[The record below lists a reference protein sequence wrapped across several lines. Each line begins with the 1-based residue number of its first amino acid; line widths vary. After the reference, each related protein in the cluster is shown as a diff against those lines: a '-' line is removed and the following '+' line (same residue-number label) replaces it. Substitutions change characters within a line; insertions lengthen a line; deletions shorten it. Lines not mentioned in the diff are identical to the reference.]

1 MSNNTS
7 ISSSISSSA
16 AHIRGSRGR
25 RFPGHLPSHDTES
38 GLVSGSVSAAVA
50 SCASSTCCVGDSNDY
65 NEAASNNNDNK
76 YRKRLYQRNRQRRLR
91 DGLLLLGFALCL
103 LIYTVFRTRYDDGGI
118 RYARK
123 GELPRHYGQA
133 SNNKHS
139 HSHRRNRNRN
149 NDNDND
155 DHNKDD
161 ISGRSGGDGGRGG
174 RGGGGD
180 EKRFLDRH
188 DAYDKSRGRS
198 WIWGDSAA
206 ASTDDE
212 DGNGDNSAAI
222 MKRRLLELEELNER
236 MDSNANTTIR
246 WADMSDVPPLPG
258 RGDDKSRNKLLFQAG
273 GMKQPNVNT
282 HVNRRGG
289 NRKFFQVHRPE
300 SPPMAWERE
309 FEAIADK
316 DATARPD
323 YVNYVHHTYDYPA
336 KLMEPPELG
345 KYPNMRTYKELM
357 DTWPQDNLDNPP
369 DVLQEDLIHFDW
381 NIPADMEA
389 AVKFRDAKL
398 PFKVIHVPE
407 VMEATKKWTDEYLA
421 KNFDTSWS
429 ANGPQSN
436 GKCNEGPDNYF
447 AFFNLPLWT
456 VEDLGIPP
464 TRDNDWSFARWAR
477 HSRYADRVGLHT
489 NLPHYYWQSGVAR
502 EERFQSQSKWTFVS
516 RDLPSFSSTTD
527 NFVLFHSELQKGI
540 QCRFGERGITAANH
554 YDSGRNMITMITGAK
569 RYILSPPRACK
580 HLGVVS
586 SKGHASF
593 RHSMLNYGHIA
604 LMENE
609 NDETMPPEE
618 REWLE
623 IVGTADAVSTVL
635 KEGEILYVPTGWF
648 HYITS
653 LQKSAQCNVRS
664 GPDMLG
670 DTFWGGAQEI
680 TEQCFPHQ

>member
-1 MSNNTS
+1 MSNT
-7 ISSSISSSA
+7 SA
-16 AHIRGSRGR
+16 AIRGSKSGMAPPGR
-25 RFPGHLPSHDTES
+25 RFTSHASGDTES
-38 GLVSGSVSAAVA
+38 GMVSAAVA
-50 SCASSTCCVGDSNDY
+50 SCASSTCCLGDD
-65 NEAASNNNDNK
+65 EAALGAMTTSTNNDNDNDNDNK
-76 YRKRLYQRNRQRRLR
+76 YRKRLYQRKKQRRLR
-91 DGLLLLGFALCL
+91 DGLLLLFLALCL
-103 LIYTVFRTRYDDGGI
+103 LVYTVFSTRDDGS
-118 RYARK
+118 RMRFAQK
-123 GELPRHYGQA
+123 GELPSHYGQ
-133 SNNKHS
+133 NK
-139 HSHRRNRNRN
+139 RRRHNHGIPH
-149 NDNDND
+149 ND
-155 DHNKDD
+155 DHNKGDFKDD
-161 ISGRSGGDGGRGG
+161 LIDDERRRPREGEFPG
-174 RGGGGD
+174 RGGGRGRRRGRGGEFPDD
-180 EKRFLDRH
+180 EKRFFDRLD
-188 DAYDKSRGRS
+188 GRNG
-198 WIWGDSAA
+198 GDD
-206 ASTDDE
+206 STDEENENETD
-212 DGNGDNSAAI
+212 DKKGNSATV
-222 MKRRLLELEELNER
+222 MERRLLELEELTER
-236 MDSNANTTIR
+236 MDSNTNTTIR

-258 RGDDKSRNKLLFQAG
+258 RDDKSRNKLVFEA
-273 GMKQPNVNT
+273 GMKRTRVNNND
-282 HVNRRGG
+282 NRRGG
-289 NRKFFQVHRPE
+289 NRKFFQIHRSE
-300 SPPMAWERE
+300 STPMAWEKE
-309 FEAIADK
+309 FQAIVDK

-323 YVNYVHHTYDYPA
+323 YVNYVHHTYEYPN

-398 PFKVIHVPE
+398 PFKVVNVPE
-407 VMEATKKWTDEYLA
+407 VLEATKKWTDEYIA
-421 KNFDTSWS
+421 QNFDTSWG

-447 AFFNLPLWT
+447 AFFNAPLWN

-464 TRDNDWSFARWAR
+464 TRDNDWSFALWAK
-477 HSRYADRVGLHT
+477 HSRYADRVGLDT
-489 NLPHYYWQSGVAR
+489 NLPHYYWQSGVPR
-502 EERFQSQSKWTFVS
+502 GERFQSESKWTFVS

-527 NFVLFHSELQKGI
+527 NFVLFHSDYQKGI

-604 LMENE
+604 LM
-609 NDETMPPEE
+609 DTRDDMPQEE

-623 IVGTADAVSTVL
+623 IVGSADAVSTVL

-664 GPDMLG
+664 GPDMEG
-670 DTFWGGAQEI
+670 DAFWGGAQEI